1 MKVNIEFFY
10 RLWYN
15 NKHKSYRFK
24 ANARFGKHCK
34 RLEPASLLVSLKS
47 LITTKTS
54 AEYHKGHGMFLWFSF
69 WRVVRLTSHLL
80 FFCASKIFFIAIF
93 LRPAQFWNLHLP
105 YHFVINFNS
114 LYCLSKDFLFMMYNR
129 PLAKLYKINFEG
141 VISNWF
147 TEFLLL

>member
-34 RLEPASLLVSLKS
+34 WLDTALLLVSLKS
-47 LITTKTS
+47 LITPGTS

-69 WRVVRLTSHLL
+69 
-80 FFCASKIFFIAIF
+80 
-93 LRPAQFWNLHLP
+93 
-105 YHFVINFNS
+105 
-114 LYCLSKDFLFMMYNR
+114 
-129 PLAKLYKINFEG
+129 
-141 VISNWF
+141 
-147 TEFLLL
+147 